1 MQVELQYR
9 RILVPIDFSNE
20 SRKAFYMALKY
31 SRQFDC
37 DTIALHIGDVGTSID
52 DMEKTAS
59 DLERLDDGVTRRLNE
74 LWAKGGLDKVDRR
87 RVQIEIRGGVLWKQV
102 VRYADENDV
111 DLIVMATSGRT
122 GVKSLFSPS
131 QCERVVRHA
140 TCNVLVV
147 KTDEWEATLD
157 APPEKFKV

>member
-1 MQVELQYR
+1 MPVALQYR
-9 RILVPIDFSNE
+9 RILVPIDFSDE

-31 SRQFDC
+31 SRMFDC
-37 DTIALHIGDVGTSID
+37 DTIALHVGDVGTSID
-52 DMEKTAS
+52 DMEKTAA
-59 DLERLDDGVTRRLNE
+59 DLERLDEGVARRLNE
-74 LWAKGGLDKVDRR
+74 LWARGGLEEVDRR

-102 VRYADENDV
+102 VRYAEDSDV

-122 GVKSLFSPS
+122 GIKSFFSPS

-140 TCNVLVV
+140 PCNVLVV
-147 KTDEWEATLD
+147 KSDAWEATLD